1 MTVRTVSS
9 KQLSMLIADEV
20 FRGHG
25 FVPFVGSGMSAPSG
39 ILMGQDFGNYLAY
52 SIFCAIGR
60 GTKHNLRQDGWPKFP
75 RDEEVDE
82 TREWVKEKF
91 KQLCSEYASTP
102 DFDENKL
109 IRSVKHNT
117 DYDTTSHHL
126 WSTRRPLIP
135 LLIRSPKDETWETEN
150 LTRKFQEQFR
160 KSIDWGVDA
169 ETGAFSRTSDRF
181 VIESGLRSMH
191 DWRSMLQFLA
201 KVHLKGIRLVLS
213 EKPAHSVID
222 SFNVHITRDRQINLG
237 QKMLAHLAGPIRIR
251 TILTTNFDNLIE
263 LAFEKLLRPLK
274 VVTVSSK
281 GELPEAVTVR
291 SKDTI
296 VKLHGELSETRADFT
311 LDDEP
316 ELSEK
321 ETFSRYIRGEFDNSR
336 ETDPIANHILVMGFS
351 GQDVRIIQMMKYT
364 LDTRLGV
371 KIFWLC
377 HGPHEPERV
386 YRLFGKEY
394 QSRVIIHQ
402 TERPDLF
409 LYELYQNIT
418 LNLPAG
424 GFSYQFTHKVPPEKI
439 NNEKDR
445 EFLVD
450 HRIQTGQTDIDS
462 AGYGIPEF
470 LSDRKLMRSKIAQDV
485 GKRIYYNIHEAEAER
500 SERTDRLPDK
510 NPIAE
515 IRTNWMPN
523 DRGQSPRSLINMRL
537 FFTSGSAASMRVAF
551 HKLQAKR
558 YHCLWLELQD
568 YLKPEGLIQDVLR
581 ILALRVGSYQL
592 EHVVLFPGDKV
603 ELLTHVKRLLDFL
616 GISPGKWVL
625 FFYGRSIPGAASGW
639 QNQTWDA
646 EDLKN
651 FERFMGILCQA
662 GFHCIYTPVTK
673 RRVDKEKQKVR
684 ALESKVRAELL
695 SKPYS
700 EFDNSKNKKI
710 IEADVARKTW
720 EKDKSDLLHYAI
732 HKSVEQRN
740 NIARVQYDN
749 IEQQFNGTESN
760 EPNLSEANHLGI
772 YDSLQQLLMENWIR
786 PKPSRDYGTDL
797 SESVDWYYKKLQ
809 FLYASTLF
817 RQSRH
822 TSAFFS
828 DAVFPCPHKFNICGI
843 DNDWVRSIEVK
854 QWVEQLGSLDVL
866 FYKPG
871 GYSWK
876 YRDMRLGLQYKL
888 EAIPLTD
895 VHDEIVRQMLGLN
908 RRKKIPRG
916 LKHPK
921 ISFTLQIRSKCHF
934 EIASWYWKA
943 FNATGH
949 YLPFIE
955 ALYHYFECMANI
967 DSARPAFNAFPSK
980 KLDPNKD
987 EVMGYQI
994 NLARVS
1000 MLTMIKCLKTGK
1012 PWLKFWLSGV
1022 DGHDMFKFSKLE
1034 KWFDEKVKGLTALK
1048 KIARWSN
1055 ELEVTRDMLAA
1066 ELTTIQS
1073 SLKSEAGN
1081 YEPKPH
1087 RGLAMPDSRFD
1098 FFARALSK
1106 EKKKFPHPLDIASS
1120 TQVWKDD
1127 FDSAF
1132 KLWLGDKW
1140 LHLRRNSSFPL
1151 AKIVKQVKK
1160 LLDNYYDQKKAK
1172 EASRQIGICRA
1183 DWVKENL
1190 HRVKDHNGRDYVFGF
1205 DNSALIFLVELLSDY
1220 AYLIVKRAK
1229 MEIAAGRDDQSQI
1242 LGNRKRWLQA
1252 TIYCLLALKF
1262 CKHLHPAYLPRE
1274 RKQQIKLHTLY
1285 GLALAHLGR
1294 PLEAT
1299 RRFNEASAILSKETR
1314 TPDEVETAI
1323 IRIRRVTASLLRS
1336 ELVSDILDAFPHPS
1350 TSKTKKIDCTLSAL
1364 ETAFIVELQGQSRRQ
1379 RSKLSEVVFENV
1391 LRELAKWKRSK
1402 LDKKGAELIL
1412 RSIEELLFKKRK
1424 LRYVIFD
1431 KSGDYKSKHLDVES
1445 HVRLDPILER
1455 VILSWKEES
1464 FGATIEEALSSLFTT
1479 LSRIQSAFLDE
1490 AWVYIESADRLL
1502 SGHSQSS
1509 LWCGRVAALK
1519 LRAYAQIRS
1528 DARFESLVFRQR
1540 IQHDVEIVDLQQQLL
1555 LIAPSSPYQ
1564 KIKCARLGANAMAAI
1579 YRQDLVPSGYTKR
1592 SLAPLFG
1599 TLREA
1604 VSDLL
1609 SQYCTVFNESKV
1621 GEDVIFP
1628 SLLAECLDHSE
1639 ETVKRVYKL
1648 IANNEIDP
1656 EKQNVNLDNVLGGK
1670 EKDHLSK
1677 SMIKYFEHCHGDDCE
1692 FEDENFD
1699 LVDDLTKRMV
1709 WFSRMEEEL
1718 DPKLKKSFRLRN

>member
-1 MTVRTVSS
+1 
-9 KQLSMLIADEV
+9 MLIADEV
-20 FRGHG
+20 FSGHG

-52 SIFCAIGR
+52 TIFRVLGR
-60 GTKHNLRQDGWPKFP
+60 EPKHNLRQDGWPKYP

-82 TREWVKEKF
+82 TRAWVKEKF
-91 KQLCSEYASTP
+91 EQLCHEYASEP
-102 DFDENKL
+102 DFDENNL
-109 IRSVKHNT
+109 VRSVKHNT
-117 DYDTTSHHL
+117 SSDITSHHL

-160 KSIDWGVDA
+160 KSLDWGVDA

-201 KVHLKGIRLVLS
+201 KVHKKGDRLVLS
-213 EKPAHSVID
+213 EKPDHSVID

-251 TILTTNFDNLIE
+251 TVLTTNFDNLIE

-274 VVTVSSK
+274 VVTVSNK
-281 GELPEAVTVR
+281 GELPDPVTVR

-296 VKLHGELSETRADFT
+296 VKLHGELSETRADFS

-316 ELSEK
+316 ELKEK
-321 ETFSRYIRGEFDNSR
+321 ENFSRYIRGEFDNSKQ
-336 ETDPIANHILVMGFS
+336 TDPIANHLIVMGFS

-364 LDTRLGV
+364 LDTRTGV

-377 HGPHEPERV
+377 HGLHEPGRIR
-386 YRLFGKEY
+386 RLFGTEY
-394 QSRVIIHQ
+394 ESRVVIHQ

-409 LYELYQNIT
+409 LYELYQHIT

-439 NNEKDR
+439 KNDGDR
-445 EFLVD
+445 AFLAG
-450 HRIQTGQTDIDS
+450 HRINTGRTVIDS
-462 AGYGIPEF
+462 AGYGIPDS
-470 LSDRKLMRSKIAQDV
+470 LADRKLMRGKIAQDV
-485 GKRIYYNIHEAEAER
+485 GKRIFENIRQAKASR
-500 SERTDRLPDK
+500 SRKTDQLPEK

-515 IRTNWMPN
+515 IRTDWVPN
-523 DRGQSPRSLINMRL
+523 ECGLSPRSLTRMRL

-551 HKLQAKR
+551 QELLSKH

-592 EHVVLFPGDKV
+592 EHVVLFPGKNVD
-603 ELLTHVKRLLDFL
+603 LLTHLKRLLSFL
-616 GISPGKWVL
+616 GVSPGKWVL

-639 QNQTWDA
+639 HNLAWGPK
-646 EDLKN
+646 DLDR
-651 FERFMGILCQA
+651 FEKHMEILCKA
-662 GFHCIYTPVTK
+662 GFHCVYAPVTK
-673 RRVDKEKQKVR
+673 TRVDKEKQKVR

-695 SKPYS
+695 SKRYS
-700 EFDNSKNKKI
+700 EADGSITKEI
-710 IEADVARKTW
+710 IEADKTTDYL
-720 EKDKSDLLHYAI
+720 EKVKIDKREFFHTAFK
-732 HKSVEQRN
+732 KSVGQRN
-740 NIARVQYDN
+740 AVAQEQYDN
-749 IEQQFNGTESN
+749 IEEQFKEIESK
-760 EPNLSEANHLGI
+760 EPELCEAKHLGI

-786 PKPSRDYGTDL
+786 PKPDYKTDS
-797 SESVDWYYKKLQ
+797 SESVAWYYKKLQ

-828 DAVFPCPHKFNICGI
+828 DAVFPCPHKFNLCGI

-888 EAIPLTD
+888 EAIPLND
-895 VHDEIVRQMLGLN
+895 VHEEVVRQMFGLEEDSETPEGIEKPN
-908 RRKKIPRG
+908 IG
-916 LKHPK
+916 
-921 ISFTLQIRSKCHF
+921 FALQIRSKCHF

-955 ALYHYFECMANI
+955 ALYHYFECLANI
-967 DSARPAFNAFPSK
+967 DFARPASIPFYPGVEDQEQEAV
-980 KLDPNKD
+980 L
-987 EVMGYQI
+987 GYKI

-1000 MLTMIKCLKTGK
+1000 MLSMIKCLKTGK

-1022 DGHDMFKFSKLE
+1022 NGHEMFEFSKPERQIGADLKTWFAE
-1034 KWFDEKVKGLTALK
+1034 KLDDLTSKGK
-1048 KIARWSN
+1048 GIKEWSN
-1055 ELEVTRDMLAA
+1055 ELKMARDMLAA
-1066 ELTTIQS
+1066 ELATIQS

-1087 RGLAMPDSRFD
+1087 SSLAMPDSRFD
-1098 FFARALSK
+1098 LFARKLHTKKGLSYK
-1106 EKKKFPHPLDIASS
+1106 LDIASD
-1120 TQVWKDD
+1120 TQVWKKD
-1127 FDSAF
+1127 FDSVF
-1132 KLWLGDKW
+1132 KAWLNHKL
-1140 LHLRRNSSFPL
+1140 LHLKRNSSFPL
-1151 AKIVKQVKK
+1151 SKIVKQVGGF
-1160 LLDNYYDQKKAK
+1160 LDVDLDQEKANGI
-1172 EASRQIGICRA
+1172 SRDIGRCRA

-1190 HRVKDHNGRDYVFGF
+1190 QRVKNYNGQGYVSGF
-1205 DNSALIFLVELLSDY
+1205 DNSAAIFLVELLSDY
-1220 AYLIVKRAK
+1220 AYLIVKRAN
-1229 MEIAAGRDDQSQI
+1229 MELATGSTKI
-1242 LGNRKRWLQA
+1242 LKIRRRWLQA
-1252 TIYCLLALKF
+1252 TVYCSLALGF
-1262 CKHLHPAYLPRE
+1262 CKHLHPAYLRRE
-1274 RKQQIKLHTLY
+1274 RQQQIKLHTLY

-1323 IRIRRVTASLLRS
+1323 IRIRRVSASLLRS
-1336 ELVSDILDAFPHPS
+1336 ELVGDILDAFPTNLS
-1350 TSKTKKIDCTLSAL
+1350 TSKTDKSDSGLSAL
-1364 ETAFIVELQGQSRRQ
+1364 EAAFLELQKQGRRQ
-1379 RSKLSEVVFENV
+1379 KRVFENV
-1391 LRELAKWKRSK
+1391 VSELEKWKLSQ
-1402 LDKKGAELIL
+1402 LDEDGAQLIL
-1412 RSIEELLFKKRK
+1412 RSIETLLKEKRDIA
-1424 LRYVIFD
+1424 YAIFD
-1431 KSGDYKSKHLDVES
+1431 KTGRYKSKHLENEH
-1445 HVRLDPILER
+1445 HVRMDPILER
-1455 VILSWKEES
+1455 VIHNWKQENL
-1464 FGATIEEALSSLFTT
+1464 GLKTKDALSSLFTM

-1502 SGHSQSS
+1502 SGYSQSS

-1519 LRAYAQIRS
+1519 LRAYAQVRS

-1540 IQHDVEIVDLQQQLL
+1540 IQHDMEIANLQQQLL
-1555 LIAPSSPYQ
+1555 LIAPSSAYQ
-1564 KIKCARLGANAMAAI
+1564 KMKCARLGANAMAAI
-1579 YRQDLVPSGYTKR
+1579 YRQDFVPFSYSNK
-1592 SLAPLFG
+1592 SLTILFS
-1599 TLREA
+1599 TLRES

-1609 SQYCTVFNESKV
+1609 NQYCSVFN
-1621 GEDVIFP
+1621 GCGDDEDPIFP
-1628 SLLAECLDHSE
+1628 NLLADCFDHSE
-1639 ETVKRVYKL
+1639 ETVKRVYRL
-1648 IANNEIDP
+1648 ISGNEIDP
-1656 EKQNVNLDNVLGGK
+1656 GMRDVDLDKILLK
-1670 EKDHLSK
+1670 EKEDHLTK
-1677 SMIKYFEHCHGDDCE
+1677 SMIEYFGHCYGEDCE
-1692 FEDENFD
+1692 YEDENFD
-1699 LVDDLTKRMV
+1699 RVNDLTKRMV
-1709 WFSRMEEEL
+1709 WLSRMEGEL
-1718 DPKLKKSFRLRN
+1718 ET